1 MQTDIQKAFTQAS
14 KQLFLLDYD
23 GTLREFEKDPLA
35 ATPTEE
41 IKALLRG
48 LGSTPGIQVVLISGR
63 NHDLMET
70 WFGGLPV
77 SMVAEHGFF
86 VKMKDAE
93 WTPAMDMDES
103 WKPVV
108 REVFERYGAQVPLS
122 TTEEKH
128 SAIAWHYRASDAT
141 VADPMAEQALQVLT
155 VLAKALPITI
165 VPGHQVLEV
174 HIKGIDKGVAAKQ
187 FLDTATGSDNK
198 PYDFILAAGDD
209 TTDEDL
215 FKAMPEGAFTVKVG
229 DGDTD
234 AKLHVSNP
242 AGLRILLKQL
252 A

>member
-1 MQTDIQKAFTQAS
+1 MQTDIQKAFTRAR
-14 KQLFLLDYD
+14 KRLFLLDYD

-35 ATPTEE
+35 AIPTEE
-41 IKALLRG
+41 IIALLRN
-48 LGSTPGIQVVLISGR
+48 LGSVPDTDVVLISGR
-63 NHDLMET
+63 NHDVMEA

-86 VKMKDAE
+86 VKMQGAAE
-93 WTPAMDMDES
+93 WVPAMHMDES

-108 REVFERYGAQVPLS
+108 REVFERYGAHVPLS

-128 SAIAWHYRASDAT
+128 SAIAWHYRASDA
-141 VADPMAEQALQVLT
+141 ALANPMAEQALKVLT

-165 VPGHQVLEV
+165 VPGHQVIEV
-174 HIKGIDKGVAAKQ
+174 HIKGIDKGVAAKR
-187 FLDTATGSDNK
+187 FLDTTKGS

-229 DGDTD
+229 DGRST
-234 AKLHVSNP
+234 AQLNIATPGKL
-242 AGLRILLKQL
+242 RKLLTNL